1 MKYLR
6 EWKDG
11 SGTEELTKA
20 EAKEYI
26 KKWYPDMTDA
36 DMEEIMNK
44 PGFSLNCMFGYLTVT
59 E

>member
-11 SGTEELTKA
+11 SGTEELTKD
-20 EAKEYI
+20 EAKKHI
-26 KKWYPDMTDA
+26 KKWYPDMTNE

-44 PGFSLNCMFGYLTVT
+44 PGFSLNCMFSYLTI
-59 E
+59 EP